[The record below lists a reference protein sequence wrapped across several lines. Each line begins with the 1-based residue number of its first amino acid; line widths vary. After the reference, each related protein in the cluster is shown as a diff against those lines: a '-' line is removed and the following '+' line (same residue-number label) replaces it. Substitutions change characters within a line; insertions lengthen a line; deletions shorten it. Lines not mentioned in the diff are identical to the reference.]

1 MVLLGNFSYVA
12 EPLKLGALSGNR
24 FGIVLRNVAIPKV
37 SSSSVREGERE
48 GADDAQTGADDQTDG
63 SVAGSGDP
71 LATGEDDRSKG
82 SVDAANVSEE
92 VRAKVEAAK
101 AEALVRLKETI
112 NRRCARVKER
122 GFINYFGLQRFGT
135 GGAPTSDVGLA
146 MLKEDWEGAVRLV
159 MAPRMGE
166 NEATHA
172 SKVMPLEIF
181 PTTLLRRS
189 CC

>member
-1 MVLLGNFSYVA
+1 MVLLGNFSYVS

-24 FGIVLRNVAIPKV
+24 FGIVLRNVTIPKA
-37 SSSSVREGERE
+37 SSPSVREEERE
-48 GADDAQTGADDQTDG
+48 GEDHAQTRADDQTDDG
-63 SVAGSGDP
+63 G
-71 LATGEDDRSKG
+71 DDRSKG
-82 SVDAANVSEE
+82 SSGTTDVSEE
-92 VRAKVEAAK
+92 VKAEAE

-112 NRRCARVKER
+112 NRRCSRVKER

-172 SKVMPLEIF
+172 SKVM
-181 PTTLLRRS
+181 LLLQ
-189 CC
+189 